1 MDIFFAVIIS
11 GMAVAFL
18 LSLVESLS
26 GSLVSSKILRLV
38 ITWPLSL
45 GAVLLTGIITPSV
58 IVVASAATAF
68 FSLTIL
74 RVVEKLLDKPTIVDR
89 RRL

>member
-45 GAVLLTGIITPSV
+45 GAVLLTGFITPSV

>member
-1 MDIFFAVIIS
+1 METFFAVIIS

-18 LSLVESLS
+18 LSLVESLG
-26 GSLVSSKILRLV
+26 GSFISSKVLRLV
-38 ITWPLSL
+38 ITWPLSFV
-45 GAVLLTGIITPSV
+45 AVLFMGIMDPFV
-58 IVVASAATAF
+58 FVVASTAAAF